1 MLQIAHADPRIPY
14 YMCVRLTVAL
24 WCPYDGGLT
33 SCVRKAIKKIDFKMQ
48 ATLSKGKKNMI
59 YKISR
64 QSGKTNFK
72 ITEVYSLFITP
83 KCV

>member
-1 MLQIAHADPRIPY
+1 MIEIAHADPRIPY
-14 YMCVRLTVAL
+14 YMYVRLTVAL
-24 WCPYDGGLT
+24 WCPYDVGLT
-33 SCVRKAIKKIDFKMQ
+33 NCVRKAIKKIDFKMQ
-48 ATLSKGKKNMI
+48 ATLSKGKQNMI
-59 YKISR
+59 YKINR